1 MVSALLWIF
10 DCSLPPGKQRT
21 NVGTGLQMN
30 SGLVCISGTHE
41 TVSQDRRPPSREPDP
56 PVPGARAPA
65 ATPTEVLADGVENVL
80 KPLYSKGGMSRRL
93 PTRSRNI
100 EVCPVGQEARGRA
113 PAPSRFRWLASRQ
126 AVYMYRP
133 QYPSHLLQIVL
144 GSAGGRC
151 PRDPTRSAH
160 ARAVKV
166 AREPVAWVD
175 GRLVCGLVHGG
186 GCSELLIRRRH
197 GREHTR
203 HLVRAYKVHS
213 QAHRGP
219 PAAGNAYRQVRGGE
233 RR

>member
-100 EVCPVGQEARGRA
+100 EVCPVGQEARARPRRRVSVCSLRGKRFTCTARSILHTSYKSSWAALAGGALEIQLEA
-113 PAPSRFRWLASRQ
+113 PTPVPLKLRENPS
-126 AVYMYRP
+126 
-133 QYPSHLLQIVL
+133 L
-144 GSAGGRC
+144 GSTGGSSAAWYMVVGAPNSSSGGAMGASIRVTSFE
-151 PRDPTRSAH
+151 RTKYTARPTEAH
-160 ARAVKV
+160 
-166 AREPVAWVD
+166 
-175 GRLVCGLVHGG
+175 L
-186 GCSELLIRRRH
+186 
-197 GREHTR
+197 
-203 HLVRAYKVHS
+203 
-213 QAHRGP
+213 
-219 PAAGNAYRQVRGGE
+219 RQVTHIGR
-233 RR
+233 